1 MLPTDGD
8 EEPFPA
14 VESEHSN
21 IEPQFSPDGELLAYA
36 SNDYGR
42 YDVYIVSVRS
52 TGTRR
57 RISTDGGRAPRWR
70 GDGKELFYTSSD
82 GKMMAVEMDGAEP
95 QSYEALFDL
104 PEALISDSDYGAQY
118 DVTADGQRFLLNVQR
133 ADVNA
138 LTVVLDLASELER
151 RMPRGCR
158 QERAPNLPGGMPRL
172 ASSFDPLR

>member
-1 MLPTDGD
+1 
-8 EEPFPA
+8 
-14 VESEHSN
+14 
-21 IEPQFSPDGELLAYA
+21 
-36 SNDYGR
+36 
-42 YDVYIVSVRS
+42 
-52 TGTRR
+52 
-57 RISTDGGRAPRWR
+57 
-70 GDGKELFYTSSD
+70 
-82 GKMMAVEMDGAEP
+82 MAVEMDGAEP

-104 PEALISDSDYGAQY
+104 PGALISDSDYGAQY

-158 QERAPNLPGGMPRL
+158 QERAPNLPCGMPRL